1 MCLQI
6 AISTCECS
14 HANSAFGLV
23 FFMRSCLYTGASLC
37 LYVLMQT
44 AGLAGAQA
52 ELCAVCHGER
62 CQQGHVHQKRSG
74 QCAQQKQVRANVT
87 WDICWHVSRTFS
99 WASCEHVFA
108 LQMLH
113 FYVNDVLR
121 RLKLGD
127 CDACKLQSG
136 ECYWEGCHRSGRC
149 SQPAGPAAE
158 DYQ

>member
-14 HANSAFGLV
+14 HANSTFGLV

-87 WDICWHVSRTFS
+87 WDICWHVSWTFS

-121 RLKLGD
+121 RLKLGN

-158 DYQ
+158 NYQ